1 MSNKSSIFS
10 TIRGRL
16 TYGTLALTLLPL
28 LIATSAVAFI
38 AYRSAQSSLQE
49 RAQDQLVSLRAA
61 QADAISQYFNNTAD
75 NLRVAARNP
84 TVIEAAKNFIAAF
97 DTPSSL
103 PGLDAET
110 SRNSLKPYYT
120 GDFSQEYA
128 KRNAGQKA
136 DMLPILNQLSASSL
150 ALQSLYVAKNPN
162 PLGSKNKLVSS
173 PDGSVYSSIHVKFQP
188 YADTIVQR
196 YGLYDFFLVDP
207 KTGSVVY
214 TYFKELDFTTSLL
227 NGPYAKTKLAEAFIA
242 ARDIKDE
249 NFIYLSDY
257 APYLPSYEDQAAFM
271 SKPIIENGVVVSV
284 LIVQVPIDKVN
295 AAMTYTGKWKNVGLG
310 ASGETYLLGSDA
322 TPRSVSRFL
331 LEDKAEFLKL
341 IQKTGTSAELAKEI
355 DAKNSNIG
363 LQKLNSSGSKA
374 AIGGQ
379 TGFGI
384 YPDYRNIS
392 VLGAYQPLNILGQKW
407 ALMAEIDESEAFAPV
422 TALLRNVAFA
432 ALIVLGLAA
441 LIGTFLANRL
451 SSSINKPLAHF
462 NDTVTK
468 IAMGDTHAR
477 VKSSDNDE
485 LGTLSRS
492 FDNLLDERVASFEK
506 AEKENEQLNNSIIE
520 IMMALGTLSKKDL
533 TIKVPVSE
541 DVTGAVSDGLN
552 LMTSETAKVLREV
565 ENVSMQVAQA
575 SVNVRNSSE
584 SARNVSNQSSIEIE
598 SASTELA
605 QAARALIDIARQAKS
620 ADGAAEEAIAA
631 TRLALSGVRETVTG
645 INSSRDLIRET
656 EKRIKR
662 LGERTQEISTAVNSI
677 SAIADRTS
685 ILALNT
691 SMQAVAAGEAGRA
704 YAVVADE
711 VKRLAESARAA
722 TQQISNLVSAI
733 QSETVDTVDAINRTI
748 GQVVDISRTA
758 ERAGEQMQQT
768 ETKTGLLVSSV
779 REIARTTE
787 EQSKVS
793 GILQQRAEQLQI
805 GSRSTSKQLE
815 DQSNETMKLV
825 QYAQNLVES
834 VSVFKLPE

>member
-1 MSNKSSIFS
+1 MSNKTSLFS

-16 TYGTLALTLLPL
+16 TYGTLALTLIPL
-28 LIATSAVAFI
+28 LVATLAVAFI
-38 AYRSAQSSLQE
+38 AYRSAQSSLQA
-49 RAQDQLVSLRAA
+49 RAQEQLVSLRAA
-61 QADAISQYFNNTAD
+61 QADSITQYFNNFAD
-75 NLRVAARNP
+75 NLRVAAKNP
-84 TVIEAAKNFIAAF
+84 TVIETAKNFNSAF
-97 DTPSSL
+97 DSATSL
-103 PGLDAET
+103 PGLEPEAAKA
-110 SRNSLKPYYT
+110 SLQSYYT
-120 GDFSQEYA
+120 GDFAGEYA

-136 DMLPILNQLSASSL
+136 DMAPILNQLSPTSL
-150 ALQSLYVAKNPN
+150 ALQSLYIAKNSN
-162 PLGSKNKLVSS
+162 PLGSKNKLTNS
-173 PDGSVYSSIHVKFQP
+173 PDGSLYSAVHSKFHP
-188 YADTIVQR
+188 YAAEIVQR
-196 YGLYDFFLVDP
+196 YALYDFLLVDP

-214 TYFKELDFTTSLL
+214 TYFKELDFSTNLI
-227 NGPYAKTKLAEAFIA
+227 NGPYAKTKLAEAFLA
-242 ARDIKDE
+242 ARDKKDE

-257 APYLPSYEDQAAFM
+257 APYLPSYEDEAAFM

-284 LIVQVPIDKVN
+284 LVVQVPIDRIN
-295 AAMTYTGKWKNVGLG
+295 ATMTYAGKWKDVGLG
-310 ASGETYLLGSDA
+310 ASGEIYLLGSDS
-322 TPRSVSRFL
+322 TPRSISRFL
-331 LEDKAEFLKL
+331 VEDKAEFIKL
-341 IQKTGTSAELAKEI
+341 VKKTGTSADIAAKIE
-355 DAKNSNIG
+355 AKNSNIG
-363 LQKLNSSGSKA
+363 LQKLASSGAKA
-374 AIGGQ
+374 ALGGQ
-379 TGFGI
+379 TGFSI
-384 YPDYRNIS
+384 YPDYRNIA

-407 ALMAEIDESEAFAPV
+407 ALMTEIDESEAFAPIN
-422 TALLRNVAFA
+422 ALLRNVALA
-432 ALIVLGLAA
+432 ALVVLGLAA
-441 LIGTFLANRL
+441 LLGTFFANRL
-451 SSSINKPLAHF
+451 SSSINTPLTHF
-462 NDTVTK
+462 NNTVDK
-468 IAMGDTHAR
+468 IAQGETHAR
-477 VKSSDNDE
+477 VQSKDNDE
-485 LGTLSRS
+485 LGNLARS
-492 FDNLLDERVASFEK
+492 FDSLLDERVASFEK

-552 LMTSETAKVLREV
+552 LMTSETAKVLRIV
-565 ENVSMQVAQA
+565 EDVSMQVAQA

-584 SARNVSNQSSIEIE
+584 SARNVSNESAVEIE

-605 QAARALIDIARQAKS
+605 QAALALIDIAKQAKS

-722 TQQISNLVSAI
+722 TQQISNLVGAI
-733 QSETVDTVDAINRTI
+733 QSETVDTVDAINRAI

-768 ETKTGLLVSSV
+768 ETKTGLLVTSV

-793 GILQQRAEQLQI
+793 GILQHRAEQIQI
-805 GSRSTSKQLE
+805 GSRSTAKQLE
-815 DQSNETMKLV
+815 DQSAETMKLV
-825 QYAQNLVES
+825 NYAQELVQS
-834 VSVFKLPE
+834 VSVFKLPN

>member
-1 MSNKSSIFS
+1 MSSKTSVFSS
-10 TIRGRL
+10 IRGRL

-28 LIATSAVAFI
+28 LIATVAIAFI
-38 AYRSAQSSLQE
+38 AYRSAQSSLQA
-49 RAQDQLVSLRAA
+49 RAQEQLVSLRAA
-61 QADAISQYFNNTAD
+61 QADSITQYFKGLSDDLQVTAK
-75 NLRVAARNP
+75 NP
-84 TVIEAAKNFIAAF
+84 TVIEASKGFNATFDSAA
-97 DTPSSL
+97 SL
-103 PGLDAET
+103 PGLDAA
-110 SRNSLKPYYT
+110 SAKASLQSYYT
-120 GDFSQEYA
+120 GDFAAEYA
-128 KRNAGQKA
+128 KRNAGEKV
-136 DMLPILNQLSASSL
+136 DMLPLLNQLSPASL

-162 PLGSKNKLVSS
+162 PLGNKNKLVSS
-173 PDGSVYSSIHVKFQP
+173 PDGSPYSALHAKFHP
-188 YADTIVQR
+188 YAAEIVQR
-196 YGLYDFFLVDP
+196 YALYDIFLIDP
-207 KTGSVVY
+207 NTGSMVY
-214 TYFKELDFTTSLL
+214 SYFKELDFATSLI
-227 NGPYAKTKLAEAFIA
+227 NGPYAKTKLAEAFSA
-242 ARDIKDE
+242 ARTNKDG
-249 NFIYLSDY
+249 NFVYLSDY
-257 APYLPSYEDQAAFM
+257 APYLPSYEDEGAFM
-271 SKPIIENGVVVSV
+271 SKPIIENGNIVSV
-284 LIVQVPIDKVN
+284 LIVQVPIDRVN
-295 AAMTYTGKWKNVGLG
+295 ASMTYAGKWKDVGLG
-310 ASGETYLLGSDA
+310 ASGETYLLGSDS
-322 TPRSVSRFL
+322 TPRSISRFL
-331 LEDKAEFLKL
+331 IEDKPEFIKL
-341 IQKTGTSAELAKEI
+341 IRQTGTTAEVAAKIE
-355 DAKNSNIG
+355 AKNSNIG
-363 LQKLNSSGSKA
+363 LQKLNSQGSKA
-374 AIGGQ
+374 AQSGQ

-407 ALMAEIDESEAFAPV
+407 ALMAEIDEAEAFAPV
-422 TALLRNVAFA
+422 NALLRNVGY
-432 ALIVLGLAA
+432 ALLVILALAA
-441 LIGTFLANRL
+441 ILGVFFANRL
-451 SSSINKPLAHF
+451 SSSVNTPLTHF
-462 NDTVTK
+462 NNTVDK
-468 IAMGDTHAR
+468 IAKGETHAR
-477 VKSSDNDE
+477 VQSKDNDE
-485 LGTLSRS
+485 LGNLARS
-492 FDNLLDERVASFEK
+492 FDSLLDERVASFEK

-533 TIKVPVSE
+533 TIKVPVSA

-584 SARNVSNQSSIEIE
+584 SARNISNQSSIEIE

-605 QAARALIDIARQAKS
+605 QAALALIDIAKQAKS
-620 ADGAAEEAIAA
+620 ADIAAEEAIAA
-631 TRLALSGVRETVTG
+631 TRLALTGVRETVTG

-722 TQQISNLVSAI
+722 TQQITNLVSAI

-768 ETKTGLLVSSV
+768 EAKTSLLVNSV
-779 REIARTTE
+779 REIARTSE

-815 DQSNETMKLV
+815 EQSNETLKLV

-834 VSVFKLPE
+834 VGVFKLPI

>member
-1 MSNKSSIFS
+1 MSSKTSVFS

-28 LIATSAVAFI
+28 LIASLTIAYI
-38 AYRSAQSSLQE
+38 AYRSAESSLQA
-49 RAQDQLVSLRAA
+49 RAQEQLVSLRAA
-61 QADAISQYFNNTAD
+61 QSDSIKQYFNNTAD
-75 NLRVAARNP
+75 NLRVAAKNP
-84 TVIEAAKNFIAAF
+84 TVIEAAKNFNGAF
-97 DTPSSL
+97 DSAAALS
-103 PGLDAET
+103 GADAET
-110 SRNSLKPYYT
+110 AKNSLKPYYS

-128 KRNAGQKA
+128 KRNAGQKV

-162 PLGSKNKLVSS
+162 PLGSKNKLSNS
-173 PDGSVYSSIHVKFQP
+173 PDTSAYSAIHGQFHP
-188 YADTIVQR
+188 YAAEIVQR
-196 YGLYDFFLVDP
+196 YALYDFFLVDP
-207 KTGSVVY
+207 KSGSVVY
-214 TYFKELDFTTSLL
+214 TYFKELDFSTSLL
-227 NGPYAKTKLAEAFIA
+227 NGPYAKTKLSEAFTEA
-242 ARDIKDE
+242 LKAKDE
-249 NFIYLSDY
+249 SFIYLSDY

-271 SKPIIENGVVVSV
+271 SKPIFENGKIVSV
-284 LIVQVPIDKVN
+284 LIVQVPIDRVN
-295 AAMTYTGKWKNVGLG
+295 AAMTYSGKWKEVGLG
-310 ASGETYLLGSDA
+310 ASGETYLLGADT

-341 IQKTGTSAELAKEI
+341 IKQTGTSAETAASI

-363 LQKLNSSGSKA
+363 LQKLASQGTKA
-374 AIGGQ
+374 AISGQ
-379 TGFGI
+379 TGFAI
-384 YPDYRNIS
+384 YPDYRNIP
-392 VLGAYQPLNILGQKW
+392 VLGAYEPLNILGQKW
-407 ALMAEIDESEAFAPV
+407 ALIAEIDESEALAPV
-422 TALLRNVAFA
+422 NALLRNVGL
-432 ALIVLGLAA
+432 ALLVVLGLAA
-441 LIGTFLANRL
+441 LLGVFFANRL
-451 SSSINKPLAHF
+451 SSSVNVPLTHF
-462 NDTVTK
+462 NQTVTK

-477 VKSSDNDE
+477 VKSAANDE

-506 AEKENEQLNNSIIE
+506 AEQENEQLNNSIIE

-605 QAARALIDIARQAKS
+605 QAALALIDIAKQAKS
-620 ADGAAEEAIAA
+620 ADIAAEEAITA
-631 TRLALSGVRETVTG
+631 TRLALTGVRETVIG

-768 ETKTGLLVSSV
+768 ETKTGLLVNSV
-779 REIARTTE
+779 REIARTSE

-815 DQSNETMKLV
+815 EQSTETLKLV

-834 VSVFKLPE
+834 VSVFKLPN